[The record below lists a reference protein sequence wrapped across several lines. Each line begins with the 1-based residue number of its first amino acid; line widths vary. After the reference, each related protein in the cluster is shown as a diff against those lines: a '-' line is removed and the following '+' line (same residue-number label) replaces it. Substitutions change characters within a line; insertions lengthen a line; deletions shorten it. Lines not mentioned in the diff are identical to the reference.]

1 MRQIQY
7 KIPSVRLIDYPEPQ
21 LVSPTDVK
29 VRIAYSAICGSDL
42 HDVNGDFDHTFMR
55 EKFLAGHNIGH
66 EASGYV
72 VELGPEATVKGLK
85 IGDKVSLYY
94 NKYCGRCHYC
104 RIGKEH
110 LCEKIDVRLGF
121 MSDYAVVDE
130 QMVYKIPDD
139 SDMRKAALVEPISIC
154 LHAVDMANIKPGYTV
169 AVSGGGGIGNIV
181 MQLAKMSGAS
191 RLTLFEPIEWK
202 RETALECGADY
213 VLNPLEEGFHEK
225 AMEITSGRGFD
236 VIFECSGAKPTIG
249 SCYDLLARGGVLELV
264 ALFKPEV
271 TLDAIGQF
279 SAMQKEAT
287 IIAGVFQSPYTLGR
301 ATELFNKLNT
311 DALTS
316 AIYEPEDYLQAFK
329 DQKEGRCL
337 KSMFHFSD

>member
-7 KIPSVRLIDYPEPQ
+7 KIPSVRLIDLPEPQ
-21 LVSPTDVK
+21 LASPTDVK
-29 VRIAYSAICGSDL
+29 IRIAYSAICGSDL
-42 HDVNGDFDHTFMR
+42 HDCYGDFDHTFMR
-55 EKFLAGHNIGH
+55 EKFLAGHNVGH

-72 VELGPEATVKGLK
+72 VELGSEATAKGLK

-94 NKYCGRCHYC
+94 NKYCGKCHYC

-110 LCEKIDVRLGF
+110 LCENIDVRLG
-121 MSDYAVVDE
+121 MMADYVVLDE
-130 QMVYKIPDD
+130 QMVYKIPED

-154 LHAVDMANIKPGYTV
+154 LHAVDMTHIKPGYSV
-169 AVSGGGGIGNIV
+169 AVSGGGGIGNII
-181 MQLAKMSGAS
+181 MQLAKMSGAC
-191 RLTLFEPIEWK
+191 RLTLFEPIAWK
-202 RETALECGADY
+202 RDVAKKCGADH
-213 VLNPLEEGFHEK
+213 VLNPMDPDFHEK
-225 AMEITSGRGFD
+225 AMAITDGRGFD

-249 SCYDLLARGGVLELV
+249 NCYNLLARGGTLELV

-301 ATELFNKLNT
+301 ATELFSKLNT

-316 AIYEPEDYLQAFK
+316 AVFEPEDFKNAFAE
-329 DQKEGRCL
+329 QKEGRCL